1 MKPAGQA
8 PKSKQIKDAS
18 RLAAR
23 AYKEGT

>member
-23 AYKEGT
+23 AYEKGT